1 MWGIITHWRNMIRG
15 YQNVA
20 SSRCVRFASPPHNLE
35 PTATGKYVL
44 KLMNVGTFK
53 SIGSVSF
60 LHEGLG
66 WRVGKRGGG
75 GGEDP
80 YIGVVMWRM
89 KNIGTFV
96 TVPSFKAVS
105 YDRLLRKKCY
115 ISTARCA
122 KRRVCAVYHHT
133 SDDAMSLTFSNN
145 LFHFS
150 LTGIVNYTVL
160 HNYCSKK
167 MH

>member
-1 MWGIITHWRNMIRG
+1 MIRG

-20 SSRCVRFASPPHNLE
+20 SSQIVRFTSPPVTTLNPQRLGNMSLNLM
-35 PTATGKYVL
+35 K
-44 KLMNVGTFK
+44 VGTFK
-53 SIGSVSF
+53 YIGSVSF
-60 LHEGLG
+60 LHEGRG

-75 GGEDP
+75 GGEYL

-122 KRRVCAVYHHT
+122 TRGVCAVYHHT

-145 LFHFS
+145 LFF
-150 LTGIVNYTVL
+150 L
-160 HNYCSKK
+160 
-167 MH
+167 

>member
-1 MWGIITHWRNMIRG
+1 
-15 YQNVA
+15 
-20 SSRCVRFASPPHNLE
+20 
-35 PTATGKYVL
+35 
-44 KLMNVGTFK
+44 
-53 SIGSVSF
+53 
-60 LHEGLG
+60 
-66 WRVGKRGGG
+66 VGKRGGG
-75 GGEDP
+75 GGEYL

-122 KRRVCAVYHHT
+122 TRGVCAVYHHT

-145 LFHFS
+145 LFF
-150 LTGIVNYTVL
+150 L
-160 HNYCSKK
+160 
-167 MH
+167 